1 VRGLF
6 LGTGPRFAR
15 DAIGPVVAFYVFW
28 KLAGLVPGIVAATV
42 VAFLCFLWE
51 RRRERS
57 GLGAAIGFTVALVQ
71 AGAGLSTGS
80 ALAYFAPP
88 VLVTGAWGI
97 AFLSSVLMGRP
108 LAGVFARETYP
119 FPPEVQASAI
129 YRRTFSRVSLVWGV
143 WLLCRCGIRLMALSW
158 QNVELFLVISIATG
172 MPVTMALLS
181 WSIWYGLRSFRR
193 SAEWGW
199 AMGEGPA
206 PR

>member
-1 VRGLF
+1 VRALF

-15 DAIGPVVAFYVFW
+15 DAVGPVLTFYVIW
-28 KLAGLVPGIVAATV
+28 KLVGLVPGIVAATL

-51 RRRERS
+51 RQRERS

-71 AGAGLSTGS
+71 AAAGLATGS

-88 VLVTGAWGI
+88 VLVNGAWGL
-97 AFLSSVLMGRP
+97 AFLGSVLMGRP

-119 FPPEVQASAI
+119 FPPEVQASATF
-129 YRRTFSRVSLVWGV
+129 RRTFSRVSLVWGV
-143 WLLCRCGIRLMALSW
+143 WLLCRCVIRLLALSW
-158 QNVELFLVISIATG
+158 RNVEIFLVISIATG
-172 MPVTMALLS
+172 IPVTMALLS

-193 SAEWGW
+193 SPEWSW
-199 AMGEGPA
+199 ALGEGPA